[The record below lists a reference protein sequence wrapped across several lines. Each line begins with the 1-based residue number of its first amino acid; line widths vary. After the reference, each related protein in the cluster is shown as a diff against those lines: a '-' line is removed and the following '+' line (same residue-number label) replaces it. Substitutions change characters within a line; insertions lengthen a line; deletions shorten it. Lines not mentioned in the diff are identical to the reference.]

1 MENNNTEEKFIEP
14 LRDYVLK
21 TLWILGNRDIQ
32 NYLKRIIKHITNIDI
47 SNYELTNVE
56 LGKESY
62 YSIANK
68 LDLLLIEKDSRNLL
82 DIEVN
87 KEYSV
92 TTINKNNSYLM
103 KISGETYA
111 GLQKKE
117 IYKDDIVTCQVNLNG
132 YLYKYN
138 PKYEILNSQFKDQY
152 GNVRLNVQIFDCF
165 LPAFKNL
172 CYNEDEKAE
181 YLAMLVCTSYEEMA
195 KYADKNKER
204 LAVMEELKRLGRDN
218 VFVDLYDKELY
229 REALSF
235 EKEERAEQR
244 GLERGISQGI
254 SQKEREDAINLH
266 KNGASNELIISSLNI
281 SEEKLNDYLK
291 NA

>member
-82 DIEVN
+82 DVEIN
-87 KEYSV
+87 REYSV

-111 GLQKKE
+111 GLQKKEE

-172 CYNEDEKAE
+172 CYNEDEKAKD
-181 YLAMLVCTSYEEMA
+181 LAMLVCTSYEEMA
-195 KYADKNKER
+195 KYTDKNKER
-204 LAVMEELKRLGRDN
+204 LAVMEELKHLGRDN

-229 REALSF
+229 REAVTF
-235 EKEERAEQR
+235 EKEERAKQE
-244 GLERGISQGI
+244 GII
-254 SQKEREDAINLH
+254 QKEKEAAINF
-266 KNGASNELIISSLNI
+266 SNIGVNKEAIIKALNI